1 MRDWPPITAPELLER
16 LALDDEQFAA
26 FFWGLVAAWPP
37 RAYDAAV
44 FEHALGYPWERPPGS
59 YVLSGDDVK
68 LLGDLDPAKRTSTVV
83 AFTASRHPIVSF
95 GANASP
101 SRLAMK
107 FRHLPC
113 EADREVLVLTGDL
126 HDLDV
131 GVVPSVPLLGYMAG
145 SLFASPGTA
154 VRAAV
159 VWVTPAQVEQLA
171 WSEMTYRLGRLEE
184 ARFEADEADL
194 EVEDLFAFVA
204 RLGAFCIDG
213 EPVALAAIPATN
225 RTAPALTQVE
235 LLDVVAQLVLG
246 PDACAEDL
254 MRAACDDM
262 PGVMARAAQTVWPRG
277 RLLSSR
283 WTPFPA
289 AQGTAGPC

>member
-1 MRDWPPITAPELLER
+1 MRDWPPITEPELLER

-26 FFWGLVAAWPP
+26 FVWKLIAAWPRREFDP
-37 RAYDAAV
+37 AA

-59 YVLSGDDVK
+59 YILSGDDVA
-68 LLGDLDPAKRTSTVV
+68 LLRDVDPAKRESTVV
-83 AFTASRHPIVSF
+83 AFTEERHPIVSF

-101 SRLAMK
+101 ARLAMK
-107 FRHLPC
+107 FKHFPSER
-113 EADREVLVLTGDL
+113 DREVLVLTGDL

-131 GVVPSVPLLGYMAG
+131 GAVPSVPLLGYMPA

-159 VWVTPAQVEQLA
+159 IWVTPAQVEQLA
-171 WSEMTYRLGRLEE
+171 WSEMTYRLGRLEQ
-184 ARFEADEADL
+184 ARFAVDEAAL
-194 EVEDLFAFVA
+194 EIDDLFAFVA

-213 EPVALAAIPATN
+213 APVALAAIPATN
-225 RTAPALTQVE
+225 RTAAALTQAE
-235 LLDVVAQLVLG
+235 LLDVVARLVLG
-246 PDACAEDL
+246 PDAHAEHL

-262 PGVMARAAQTVWPRG
+262 PAVMARAARTVWPCG
-277 RLLSSR
+277 QQLASR

-289 AQGTAGPC
+289 AGSRR